1 MINLKKYIQSTHC
14 SSALKINITTSQFIK
29 CSIVGLIQNSAGY
42 FLYILLTLSGLSP
55 QVAVSI
61 CYPLGMALSFWG
73 NKHFSFKSQAGTRRE
88 LYRYIA
94 SHICAYLTNILLLC
108 LFVDAWAF
116 DHRVV
121 QLSLIAFN
129 GLYFFFAYKF
139 FVFKK

>member
-1 MINLKKYIQSTHC
+1 MGHIKNMLTSPFSSVTLKV
-14 SSALKINITTSQFIK
+14 NITISQFIR

-42 FLYILLTLSGLSP
+42 LLYILLTLSGLSP
-55 QVAVSI
+55 QIAVSI

-94 SHICAYLTNILLLC
+94 SHICAFLTNIFLLYV
-108 LFVDAWAF
+108 FVDTWAF
-116 DHRVV
+116 DHRIV
-121 QLSLIAFN
+121 QLSLIIFNAF
-129 GLYFFFAYKF
+129 YFFLVYKF